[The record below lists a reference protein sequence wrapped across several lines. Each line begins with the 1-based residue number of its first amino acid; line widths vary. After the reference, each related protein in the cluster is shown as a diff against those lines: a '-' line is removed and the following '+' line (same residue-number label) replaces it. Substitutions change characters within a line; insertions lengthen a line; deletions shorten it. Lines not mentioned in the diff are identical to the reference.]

1 MPAILP
7 EQPMPRRLLL
17 PLPILAALA
26 ACDEGAPPPKRT
38 EAPAHEKLAAHSA
51 EFRPDVINVAPGIH
65 VAVGYGLA
73 NSILIEGENGVIVVD
88 TLESVDAAR
97 RVKAE
102 FDRITRKPVKAVVY
116 THYHSDHVNGAAV
129 FAGEGS
135 PEIISHAETDHQIDL
150 LLGLTAPAIY
160 TRSMRQ
166 FGALLPKGMVVND
179 GIGPHLDFTRD
190 TAIGLLRPTRTF
202 TGDTTMTIAGVTL
215 QFVHAPGET
224 EDQIFVWLPERKVL
238 LAADN
243 FYKSFPN
250 LYTIRGTAY
259 RDLRLWVASLDRMR
273 ELGAEFMIPS
283 HTRPVAGADEIRR
296 RLTNYRDA
304 IQFVHDQTVRLMNQG
319 LTPDQIVE
327 KIKLP
332 PHLAE
337 DPWLQEFYG
346 TIAWS
351 VRSVFTGYLGWYS
364 GASRDMFPAAPATRA
379 ARIVELAGG
388 TGPALERASA
398 ADAAGD
404 PQWALELADQV
415 LTLEPA
421 NERARTIKAAALEAL
436 AGRQI
441 SANARNYLLAEAL
454 EARGELSIPPI
465 ERSKIDATLVAQTP
479 LKVLFANM
487 AVNLDPA
494 RSADTDRAV
503 RFRFPDTNEVFT
515 VHVRRGVAE
524 VQPRDTGRAEATVIA
539 ESGVWKEVVFERR
552 SLPLALVAGDVKV
565 EGSTLD
571 LIGFLRLFKSG

>member
-1 MPAILP
+1 MPHRWLP
-7 EQPMPRRLLL
+7 ALLG
-17 PLPILAALA
+17 LAAVLA
-26 ACDEGAPPPKRT
+26 ACDQGAQPPKRA
-38 EAPAHEKLAAHSA
+38 EAPAHEKLAAHSI
-51 EFRPDVINVAPGIH
+51 EFRPEVITVAPGIH

-73 NSILIEGENGVIVVD
+73 NSILIEGADGVIVVD

-102 FDRITRKPVKAVVY
+102 FDRLTRKPVKAVVY

-129 FAGEGS
+129 FAGADK

-160 TRSMRQ
+160 IRSMRQ
-166 FGALLPKGMVVND
+166 FGALLPKEMLVND

-190 TAIGLLRPTRTF
+190 KAIGLLRPTRTF
-202 TGDTTMTIAGVTL
+202 SGETTLTIAGVTL

-283 HTRPVAGADEIRR
+283 HTRPITGADEIRR

-319 LTPDQIVE
+319 LTPDDIAERVR
-327 KIKLP
+327 LP
-332 PHLAE
+332 PHLAD

-346 TIAWS
+346 TVAWS

-364 GASRDMFPAAPATRA
+364 GVARDMFPPAPPASSSGPA
-379 ARIVELAGG
+379 AR
-388 TGPALERASA
+388 PR
-398 ADAAGD
+398 
-404 PQWALELADQV
+404 
-415 LTLEPA
+415 
-421 NERARTIKAAALEAL
+421 
-436 AGRQI
+436 
-441 SANARNYLLAEAL
+441 
-454 EARGELSIPPI
+454 
-465 ERSKIDATLVAQTP
+465 RS
-479 LKVLFANM
+479 
-487 AVNLDPA
+487 
-494 RSADTDRAV
+494 S
-503 RFRFPDTNEVFT
+503 
-515 VHVRRGVAE
+515 VRRRPMPPAI
-524 VQPRDTGRAEATVIA
+524 RNGRWSWPT
-539 ESGVWKEVVFERR
+539 RC
-552 SLPLALVAGDVKV
+552 
-565 EGSTLD
+565 
-571 LIGFLRLFKSG
+571 